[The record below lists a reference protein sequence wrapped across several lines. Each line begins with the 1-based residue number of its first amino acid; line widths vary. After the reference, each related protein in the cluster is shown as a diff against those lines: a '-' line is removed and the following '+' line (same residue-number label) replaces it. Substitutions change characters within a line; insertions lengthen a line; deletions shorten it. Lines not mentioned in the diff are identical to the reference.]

1 MTAHGRDA
9 RKHPSKPSGKRGGA
23 PEHRPRPVERRKKA
37 GLGRTLERLS
47 YVTALVMTCLMFV
60 AVGITWMSRPP
71 RGGIAPGQTDI
82 PQVQAELPAPTQPV
96 EAAQPD
102 EPEQP
107 VEPAQPDEPAQPT
120 EAAQPDEP
128 EQPTEA
134 AQPAEP
140 EQPAEPVEARPAHQ
154 GVVPKPL
161 SASTDNTAVILD
173 GKARITGDNTFGQCD
188 TDAWPEVASVCL
200 GNEHAM
206 GLTPAGEIVCAGSD
220 EQRQCE
226 LEAAD
231 MPVRSIAAGPYAS
244 YAVME
249 DGTLR
254 MSGSSVISAQ
264 SLGQVTDA
272 VDIAA
277 AQTHV
282 LVLKA
287 DGTVAAFGD
296 KRDGACDVDDW
307 HDIAM
312 IACGYGYSL
321 GLDASGQVWF
331 AGDGGQ
337 GRGDIAQVND
347 AQSIAAGT
355 IACYAVRRDGTVA
368 AAGSNGSDQLNV
380 TGWTGVKAVAGGYL
394 HAVAITEDGS
404 VLIAGRDPAQ

>member
-96 EAAQPD
+96 EPAQPD
-102 EPEQP
+102 EPE
-107 VEPAQPDEPAQPT
+107 QPDEPAQPT
-120 EAAQPDEP
+120 EAAQPAEP
-128 EQPTEA
+128 EQPVEP

-321 GLDASGQVWF
+321 GLDASGKVWF

-394 HAVAITEDGS
+394 HAAAITEDGS